1 MLEEFKRKI
10 EKREAAI
17 LVAGMGYVGLP
28 LATAFADAG
37 FVVHGYDT
45 DAGKIGALEAGESYL
60 SHFPAEKFAKHVKEG
75 WLVPV
80 REVDESTVY
89 DVAVL
94 CVPTPLDD
102 SRSPDLSHVLES
114 AKCVGRLLRRG
125 CLVSLEST
133 TYPGTTSGVVRRDLE
148 EESGLSV
155 GDDFFLVYTPERQD
169 PGNPTYH
176 THNIPKVI
184 GGVTPA
190 CLDAGISLYKE
201 VMEEVVPVSSTDT
214 AEMVKLFENVYRA
227 VNIALVNEMKMLCHG
242 LGINVW
248 EVIRA
253 ASTKPFGFH
262 PFWPGPGLGGHC
274 IPLDPFYLT
283 WRARQIGMTTK
294 FVELAGEIN
303 ASMPEYVVDKVR
315 DALNTQSKCINGSR
329 VLLLGVAYKPDVSD
343 TRESPAARIIELLEG
358 GKAVV
363 GYHDPYVPEFCGRE
377 SMALTANELAH
388 VDCVVLV
395 TDHTCVDYG
404 MVEEHAF
411 QA

>member
-1 MLEEFKRKI
+1 
-10 EKREAAI
+10 
-17 LVAGMGYVGLP
+17 
-28 LATAFADAG
+28 
-37 FVVHGYDT
+37 
-45 DAGKIGALEAGESYL
+45 
-60 SHFPAEKFAKHVKEG
+60 
-75 WLVPV
+75 
-80 REVDESTVY
+80 
-89 DVAVL
+89 
-94 CVPTPLDD
+94 
-102 SRSPDLSHVLES
+102 
-114 AKCVGRLLRRG
+114 
-125 CLVSLEST
+125 
-133 TYPGTTSGVVRRDLE
+133 
-148 EESGLSV
+148 
-155 GDDFFLVYTPERQD
+155 
-169 PGNPTYH
+169 
-176 THNIPKVI
+176 
-184 GGVTPA
+184 
-190 CLDAGISLYKE
+190 
-201 VMEEVVPVSSTDT
+201 
-214 AEMVKLFENVYRA
+214 
-227 VNIALVNEMKMLCHG
+227 MLCHG

-343 TRESPAARIIELLEG
+343 TRENPAARIIELLEG

-404 MVEEHAF
+404 MVEEHARLTVDARGKLEHAF